1 VGGWNS
7 WLLEVGRGGGFG
19 GNGGL
24 RYKIGETER
33 EEVEGGGVG
42 VIVESREV
50 AGGHLGGQV
59 GDINQG
65 AVLNTLGTGLT

>member
-1 VGGWNS
+1 V
-7 WLLEVGRGGGFG
+7 EVGRGGGYG

-59 GDINQG
+59 GDINRG
-65 AVLNTLGTGLT
+65 GVLNTVCTGLS

>member
-1 VGGWNS
+1 M
-7 WLLEVGRGGGFG
+7 EVGRGGGYG

-59 GDINQG
+59 GDINRG
-65 AVLNTLGTGLT
+65 GVLNTVCTGLS